1 MTFWHTKVGE
11 GGWTPPPTS
20 TRKIFGRF
28 FYFFRFPPSSWG
40 PVDTPT
46 NKLSQIR
53 TRTDF
58 SRPHFHP
65 FFPLRHS
72 QKKGS
77 STSTQ
82 NFFCR
87 FFYFFRF
94 RTSSWG
100 PLDIPSKNLVEIPTR
115 TDFSRPHFHPFFPS
129 LFYHFSFE
137 QKLSFG
143 HSRNPW
149 SGQNRSKFFCRVSQ
163 RYCSETCFR
172 CIRTFPPN
180 I

>member
-1 MTFWHTKVGE
+1 MR
-11 GGWTPPPTS
+11 TPPPTS
-20 TRKIFGRF
+20 TQKIFGRF
-28 FYFFRFPPSSWG
+28 FYFFRFRTSSWG
-40 PVDTPT
+40 PVDIPSK
-46 NKLSQIR
+46 NLVEIP

-65 FFPLRHS
+65 FFPLRHP

-100 PLDIPSKNLVEIPTR
+100 PLDIPSKNLFEIRTR

-129 LFYHFSFE
+129 LFVHFSFE
-137 QKLSFG
+137 QKPSFG
-143 HSRNPW
+143 HSKNPW

-163 RYCSETCFR
+163 RYCSKTHIR
-172 CIRTFPPN
+172 CIWTFPPN